1 MSTSDAVIGGI
12 GVVLLI
18 VAIAGLAFLLCI
30 PIRSDLRRR
39 ANQRERLLSEAR
51 VQMHTHE
58 AMSRLYEVARQA
70 QSQRPRSRNDS
81 L

>member
-1 MSTSDAVIGGI
+1 MTASDVVIALVGMALVII
-12 GVVLLI
+12 GTAGMTFLVW
-18 VAIAGLAFLLCI
+18 IA
-30 PIRSDLRRR
+30 IRSDLRRR

-51 VQMHTHE
+51 LQMHTHE

-70 QSQRPRSRNDS
+70 QAQRSDRDS